1 MKRNLIDFSER
12 RGAYA
17 SPSCRIS
24 FLLQKSVLC
33 DSNLA
38 GTSPAEEEDYD
49 FDWE

>member
-1 MKRNLIDFSER
+1 MKRNFISFSAEWE
-12 RGAYA
+12 AYA

-24 FLLQKSVLC
+24 PLVRKSVLC

-49 FDWE
+49 FGWE